1 MTRTGTDRR
10 GLIETWQGDVEVITE
25 AADPPAPT
33 GDEVGR
39 WSRFLIAE
47 WDRTLCWAVVLA
59 SLAVLAVGHR
69 RLAASP
75 SNSEQVAFLI
85 SGGFLAIMLLM
96 TAVTLLVVSAL
107 RDTEHKVGRIA
118 AADAQAPTPSS
129 TVAWVVPAAL
139 VWVAGGAMVAA
150 GYRRAGGTIDLS
162 KALTGLP
169 LAGGGL
175 ALSAISLIG
184 YAAGR
189 RIRLA
194 RRIRTVVHGLAALD
208 TVISDETS
216 DAVAVPERSLSGERR
231 TPSERWTAA
240 GLRRYHQP
248 SCAALLH
255 ADGEALAAAP
265 GDDLAPCLL
274 CHCED
279 VMQRA

>member
-33 GDEVGR
+33 GDDVGG

-47 WDRTLCWAVVLA
+47 WDRTLCWAVVVA

-85 SGGFLAIMLLM
+85 SGGFLAILLLM

-118 AADAQAPTPSS
+118 AVDGRAPTPPSS

-139 VWVAGGAMVAA
+139 VWVAGGAMVVA
-150 GYRRAGGTIDLS
+150 GYRRAGGTIGLS

-184 YAAGR
+184 YAAAR

-208 TVISDETS
+208 TVIS

-255 ADGEALAAAP
+255 AGGEALAAAP